1 MATVYQVLSAV
12 SQMVQMA
19 TEALPAARGG
29 ILNVQVGIDWPSTRV
44 LQQAVKGGNAIVAV
58 FDRKLTRNTTR
69 WIPTVIG
76 ETLTPATL
84 TTAASSSIP
93 ANGSGTITLGGSVTV
108 GDAVSCVLINGAAR
122 PSGTAQQAVIV
133 SGFSTDT
140 PATMAAKLAA
150 AINADPV
157 LATWVSATVSGPVV
171 TVQSLG
177 PGLTMFSSTGNNGSA
192 IIEIGRRL
200 REIQIACWASTV
212 EDRNLLASQIDTL
225 LSTIEAMIGPY
236 QAGLVL
242 ADGTSGY
249 LKIGS
254 DYQLDDA
261 TLSDAYRH
269 DFMLSVDH
277 GVTTQDALYSV
288 LAPIIQYN

>member
-12 SQMVQMA
+12 SQTVQMA

-84 TTAASSSIP
+84 TTVASSSIP

-108 GDAVSCVLINGAAR
+108 GDAVSCVLMN
-122 PSGTAQQAVIV
+122 GTAQQAAIV

-157 LATWVSATVSGPVV
+157 LATWVSATSNGSVV

-177 PGLTMFSSTGNNGSA
+177 PSLLMFSSTGNNGSA

-212 EDRNLLASQIDTL
+212 EDRNLLAGQIDTL

>member
-76 ETLTPATL
+76 ETLTLATL
-84 TTAASSSIP
+84 TTAASSSIL

-108 GDAVSCVLINGAAR
+108 GDAVSCVLMN
-122 PSGTAQQAVIV
+122 GTAQQAVIV

-157 LATWVSATVSGPVV
+157 LATWVSATVSGSVV

-177 PGLTMFSSTGNNGSA
+177 PSLTMFSSTGNNGSA

-212 EDRNLLASQIDTL
+212 EDRNLLAGQIDTL

>member
-19 TEALPAARGG
+19 TEALPAACGG

-84 TTAASSSIP
+84 TTVASSSIP

-108 GDAVSCVLINGAAR
+108 GDAVSCVLMN
-122 PSGTAQQAVIV
+122 GTAQQAAIV
-133 SGFSTDT
+133 SGFSADT

-157 LATWVSATVSGPVV
+157 LSTWVSATSNGSVV

-177 PGLTMFSSTGNNGSA
+177 PSLLMFSSTGNNGSA

-212 EDRNLLASQIDTL
+212 EDRNLLAGQIDTL